1 MSFEQFR
8 KKNSSLITI
17 YLILIILFVAT
28 SLISPVFYSYE
39 NISNILHQSA
49 SLGIIS
55 LGQTFIVLLAGAD
68 LSVGAVVSLV
78 TVLCATL
85 MKDTSL
91 AIFLSMLLCL
101 AVGTGI
107 GLLNGLLVSKGKLP
121 CLLATMSM
129 MVLIQGVTLLI
140 KASPGGYIP
149 RSFGNIITS
158 NLYFVP
164 LPAIIFVLL
173 IIAAIII
180 LRKTIL
186 GNYIYATGGSE
197 ENAKLAGIN
206 VDMVKIFSFMIC
218 GFMAAVA
225 GLVLAGRIRSGD
237 PLIGTSFNLDSITA
251 VILGG
256 TSFAGGYGGVEGTIA
271 GALIISMLSNM
282 LNLLN
287 VSSFYRYIVKGL
299 ILLVAVILYS
309 LRRKR

>member
-1 MSFEQFR
+1 MSFEQFK

-17 YLILIILFVAT
+17 YLMLIILFVAT

-39 NISNILHQSA
+39 NISNILRQSA

-55 LGQTFIVLLAGAD
+55 IGQTFIVLLAGAD

-85 MKDTSL
+85 MKDTFL
-91 AIFLSMLLCL
+91 TIFLSILLCL

-107 GLLNGLLVSKGKLP
+107 GFLNGLLVSKGKLP
-121 CLLATMSM
+121 GLIATMSM
-129 MVLIQGVTLLI
+129 MVIIQGVSLLI
-140 KASPGGYIP
+140 MASPGGYIP
-149 RSFGNIITS
+149 RSFENFITT
-158 NLYFVP
+158 NLCFIP
-164 LPAIIFVLL
+164 LPAIIFILL
-173 IIAAIII
+173 IVIAIIV

-186 GNYIYATGGSE
+186 GNHIYATGGSE
-197 ENAKLAGIN
+197 ESAKLAGIN
-206 VDMVKIFSFMIC
+206 VDRVKIFSFMIC
-218 GFMAAVA
+218 SFMAAIS
-225 GLVLAGRIRSGD
+225 GLLLAGRIRSGD

-251 VILGG
+251 VVLGG
-256 TSFAGGYGGVEGTIA
+256 TSFVGGCGGVEGTIA
-271 GALIISMLSNM
+271 GVLIISMLSNI

-287 VSSFYRYIVKGL
+287 VSSFYQYILKGL